1 MNTFICICSDPIVAF
16 VKWYSNLV
24 SNFSCCWRRYDWG
37 KIFQFWSLTV
47 KLPTKTDFWRH
58 FTVTLA
64 VESLKRPMC
73 SPDEVKG
80 WSMDPELEISWVVSI
95 CFRFTRII
103 FIQSFILS
111 WFADIFHSADKE
123 VCRGSL
129 DELLSL
135 LQFSIYEMQTISNT
149 NMYKDKNKIEFQK
162 RSFRTVVIHVLSSF
176 TGETENLSF
185 VFISSILY
193 FKFWLF

>member
-1 MNTFICICSDPIVAF
+1 MGAISADFTYKNIIYSILTYTMNTFICICSDPIVVF

-24 SNFSCCWRRYDWG
+24 SYFSCFWRRYDWG
-37 KIFQFWSLTV
+37 KIFWSLTV

-80 WSMDPELEISWVVSI
+80 CSMDPELEISWVVSI

-111 WFADIFHSADKE
+111 RFENILKSANKE
-123 VCRGSL
+123 VCCGSL

-135 LQFSIYEMQTISNT
+135 LQFSIYEMQTICT
-149 NMYKDKNKIEFQK
+149 NMYKDKNKTFSK
-162 RSFRTVVIHVLSSF
+162 
-176 TGETENLSF
+176 N
-185 VFISSILY
+185 
-193 FKFWLF
+193 

>member
-1 MNTFICICSDPIVAF
+1 
-16 VKWYSNLV
+16 
-24 SNFSCCWRRYDWG
+24 
-37 KIFQFWSLTV
+37 
-47 KLPTKTDFWRH
+47 
-58 FTVTLA
+58 
-64 VESLKRPMC
+64 
-73 SPDEVKG
+73 
-80 WSMDPELEISWVVSI
+80 MDPELEISWVVSI
-95 CFRFTRII
+95 CFRFIRII

-111 WFADIFHSADKE
+111 WFADIFNSADKE

-149 NMYKDKNKIEFQK
+149 NMYKDKNKTFSKKLTSEREF
-162 RSFRTVVIHVLSSF
+162 RLLSSF

>member
-95 CFRFTRII
+95 CFRFIRII

-111 WFADIFHSADKE
+111 WFVEIFSSADKK

-129 DELLSL
+129 GELLSL

-149 NMYKDKNKIEFQK
+149 NMYKDKNKTFSKKLTSE
-162 RSFRTVVIHVLSSF
+162 R
-176 TGETENLSF
+176 
-185 VFISSILY
+185 
-193 FKFWLF
+193 